1 MTGLEQDR
9 KLITDALTAAG
20 WQLSD
25 RGRAFHGA
33 FFERH
38 NAHKL
43 TLEVQEGTNE
53 NKNRFFTLVVSP
65 GFAQGLYLNVHY
77 GEDVGKLAEAIKL
90 LVSFQDAISPDN
102 FKTYVRQLLKVCPKI
117 LLDLEEREHL
127 VPLVDDESLGIPA
140 IPEE

>member
-9 KLITDALTAAG
+9 KVITDALTAAG

-43 TLEVQEGTNE
+43 MLEVQEGSNE

-65 GFAQGLYLNVHY
+65 GFTQGLCLNVHF
-77 GEDVGKLAEAIKL
+77 GEDTGKLFEALKL
-90 LVSFQDAISPDN
+90 IVSFQDAISPDN
-102 FKTYVRQLLKVCPKI
+102 FKSYVRKLLKVCPKI
-117 LLDLEEREHL
+117 LLDLEELEHL
-127 VPLVDDESLGIPA
+127 VPLVDDETLGIP
-140 IPEE
+140 PSSK